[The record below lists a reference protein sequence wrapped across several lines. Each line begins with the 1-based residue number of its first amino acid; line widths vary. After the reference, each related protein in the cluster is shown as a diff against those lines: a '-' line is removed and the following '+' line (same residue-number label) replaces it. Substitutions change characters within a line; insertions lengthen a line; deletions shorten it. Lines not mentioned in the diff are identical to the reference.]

1 MYFFVRLP
9 ISGATIEVGA
19 PISIDINNHMVEIGT
34 VKKIKNKKD
43 GLYLTV
49 QAYIPTTADL
59 STLERLQFNRK
70 GVRELR
76 PGEYGTFI

>member
-9 ISGATIEVGA
+9 GAGTTIEVGA
-19 PISIDINNHMVEIGT
+19 PVSIDVTNRLLEIGT
-34 VKKIKNKKD
+34 VKNLKNKKD

-49 QAYIPTTADL
+49 QAYKPTSVDN

-70 GVRELR
+70 GVRELK
-76 PGEYGTFI
+76 PGEYDTFV